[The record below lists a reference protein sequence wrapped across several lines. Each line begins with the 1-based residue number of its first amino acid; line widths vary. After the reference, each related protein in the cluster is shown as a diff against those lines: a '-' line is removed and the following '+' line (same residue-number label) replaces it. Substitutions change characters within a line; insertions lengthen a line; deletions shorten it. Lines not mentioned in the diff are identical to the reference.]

1 LTNSIKKAIQKKGF
15 AFIEV
20 FSQCPIQFGRK
31 TGVGSAIQ
39 MLEDYKGRSISPK
52 EGSRLSEDELKDK
65 IVVGEWVDIE
75 KPEMLEE
82 AKKMREKARGGN
94 E

>member
-20 FSQCPIQFGRK
+20 FSQCPVQFGRK
-31 TGVGSAIQ
+31 TGIGSAVQ
-39 MLEDYKGRSISPK
+39 MLEDYKRRSISAK
-52 EGSRLSEDELKDK
+52 EAAKLSDKELKDR
-65 IVVGEWVDIE
+65 IVVGELVDIE

-82 AKKMREKARGGN
+82 VEKIKNKARGGV